1 MSKLLALDTSSDYC
15 SVALF
20 IDNKIIEL
28 KKHAPRQH
36 TQLLLPM
43 VDEILAQ
50 ENLCL
55 NNIDA
60 IGFGVGPGSFTGLRI
75 CFSIVQGLAFGAG
88 IPVVPVSTLAAMAN
102 SLVHKSQLK
111 NGSRIFPCLDA
122 RMSQVYWG
130 AYEYS
135 EENGLL
141 ELIDDSLDSPEI
153 AASKMTS
160 LLGSH
165 GNFLCGPG
173 DHYEPLQEFTAV
185 NKPSDDHA
193 ASSFSDPLI
202 EPWAGSIVQLA
213 QNTYAKS
220 GGQDIRNVQ
229 PVYLRNE
236 ITWEKRKRIRT

>member
-15 SVALF
+15 SVALY
-20 IDNKIIEL
+20 IDSKIIEL

-55 NNIDA
+55 NDIDA

-75 CFSIVQGLAFGAG
+75 CFSIVQGLAFGTG

-102 SLVHKSQLK
+102 SLVHKATLN
-111 NGSRIFPCLDA
+111 NGSRVFPCLDA

-135 EENGLL
+135 EDSGLL
-141 ELIDDSLDSPEI
+141 ELIDNSLDAPEI
-153 AASKMTS
+153 AAKQMTS
-160 LLGSH
+160 LLGDH
-165 GNFLCGPG
+165 GNFMCGPG
-173 DHYEPLQEFTAV
+173 DHYEALQQF
-185 NKPSDDHA
+185 SA
-193 ASSFSDPLI
+193 ANELADTSFSDPLI

-213 QNTYAKS
+213 QSTYAKS
-220 GGQDIRNVQ
+220 GAEDIRNVQ